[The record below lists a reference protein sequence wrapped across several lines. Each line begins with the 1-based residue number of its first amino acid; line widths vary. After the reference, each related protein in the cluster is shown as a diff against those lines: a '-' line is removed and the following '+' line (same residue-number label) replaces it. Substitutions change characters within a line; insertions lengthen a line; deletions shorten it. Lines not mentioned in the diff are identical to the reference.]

1 MCPKSTVPDGVVGG
15 GEVADRA
22 APGREPVD
30 ARDGGGAPPLIE
42 PFEPMVFEK
51 KGSASAERRDA
62 CVVVIVVVIVVDIVG
77 AGGGRDFRTFRP
89 GNSKSSSCSRAGN
102 IDVMVTRLATLCRS
116 ATGLPA
122 MRTMRRSG
130 ARERTRRW
138 RRSPKRL
145 WERSRCVSDGGKPA
159 TVRKALCW

>member
-42 PFEPMVFEK
+42 PFEPMVEK

-62 CVVVIVVVIVVDIVG
+62 CVVVIVVVIVVDMVG
-77 AGGGRDFRTFRP
+77 TGG
-89 GNSKSSSCSRAGN
+89 
-102 IDVMVTRLATLCRS
+102 
-116 ATGLPA
+116 
-122 MRTMRRSG
+122 
-130 ARERTRRW
+130 
-138 RRSPKRL
+138 
-145 WERSRCVSDGGKPA
+145 
-159 TVRKALCW
+159 